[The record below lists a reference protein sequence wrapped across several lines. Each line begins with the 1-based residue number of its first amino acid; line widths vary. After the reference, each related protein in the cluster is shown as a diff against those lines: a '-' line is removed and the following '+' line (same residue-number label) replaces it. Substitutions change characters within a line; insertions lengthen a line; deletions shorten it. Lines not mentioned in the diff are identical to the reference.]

1 MEESGQGINKQ
12 KQCEA
17 FTVDLSQGAEQKE
30 SLQDAF
36 LKFKKDKQV
45 QNRFFLIP
53 FNSYVN

>member
-1 MEESGQGINKQ
+1 MADMEESGQGINKQ

-45 QNRFFLIP
+45 QNRFF
-53 FNSYVN
+53 